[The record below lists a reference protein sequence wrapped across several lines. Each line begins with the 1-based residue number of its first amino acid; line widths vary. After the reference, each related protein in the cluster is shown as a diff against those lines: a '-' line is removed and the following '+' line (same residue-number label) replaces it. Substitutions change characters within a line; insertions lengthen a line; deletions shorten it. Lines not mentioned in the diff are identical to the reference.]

1 MLVQP
6 PRAAESVAEEQGTAA
21 HHRREVIVPSL
32 MLPWDRHCIW
42 PHPCLVGWPFRPWHT
57 TPCSWTSCNRSQNR
71 DLMSTTGSGHGLQ
84 NQFITMEMPERDEWL
99 TSLKR
104 SWRKGPGQSPCVT
117 VTTVQGDTVASLC
130 ERVECCHHLFIEANS
145 SLKCYYGTLKPE
157 TDLQA
162 GKPVALPAEGT
173 KCTNTRGRRQCKLCH
188 PGGYPRAE

>member
-6 PRAAESVAEEQGTAA
+6 RRAAESVAEEQGTAA
-21 HHRREVIVPSL
+21 HHRREVLVPSL
-32 MLPWDRHCIW
+32 MMPWDHHCIW

-71 DLMSTTGSGHGLQ
+71 DLMSTTGSDVQRIYCVEFVSLLLPQRGCPGRGHPGVM
-84 NQFITMEMPERDEWL
+84 F
-99 TSLKR
+99 SLMR
-104 SWRKGPGQSPCVT
+104 CVP
-117 VTTVQGDTVASLC
+117 
-130 ERVECCHHLFIEANS
+130 CCHHLFIEANS

-188 PGGYPRAE
+188 PGEYPRAE

>member
-1 MLVQP
+1 
-6 PRAAESVAEEQGTAA
+6 
-21 HHRREVIVPSL
+21 
-32 MLPWDRHCIW
+32 
-42 PHPCLVGWPFRPWHT
+42 
-57 TPCSWTSCNRSQNR
+57 
-71 DLMSTTGSGHGLQ
+71 
-84 NQFITMEMPERDEWL
+84 MPERDEWL

-173 KCTNTRGRRQCKLCH
+173 KCTNTRGRRQCKFKCKLCH
-188 PGGYPRAE
+188 PGEYPRGKLMSARPARSLTGLPGPGGAGQEQKAGRGPMFAPIAITAVRDDR